1 MRLKFIIPIV
11 VIGAAAV
18 VFTFEAFKKNDT
30 PPEKQD
36 AIVVLVG
43 QILKNGHYDPKN
55 IDDNFSREV
64 YHKYLDDLD
73 KERKFF
79 LQSDIDYLSKYETEI
94 DNEINGTQP
103 LDFLKDADSIY
114 QERFLS
120 AEKIYPKIL
129 SKPFNFDLHDSIQL
143 DRSKSPYASNQQELY
158 QVWYNMLKYRTLDKL
173 VELEDSRK
181 SAPDTAAIKKESD
194 AQLQTDARNQV
205 KRIYDLFFDRMKTH
219 YTEKE
224 RFNDFVNA
232 ITGSMDPHTDY
243 MAPTDKRYFDE
254 QMSGTFYGI
263 GALLRQDDDKV
274 KIESIVSGG
283 PAWKQGQIKAGDI
296 ILKVG
301 QGDNEPVDLTG
312 YTTEDAVKLIR
323 GAKGTVV
330 KLTVKHIDG
339 TTQIIPIVRGEVKIE
354 ETFAHSYIINGP
366 HKLGIIVLP
375 EFYFNQRG
383 TTGPGSS
390 AYDVAK
396 EVQKL
401 KDAHV
406 QGIILDL
413 RYNGGGSLGDAVDMA
428 GLFVPQGPVVQVRSR
443 SGDVEVLKSHNDQ
456 VEYSGP
462 LAIMVNEY
470 SASASEILTAA
481 MQDYKRAVIIG
492 SPSTYGKGT
501 VQRMFELDDFL
512 SPNARKEL
520 GDLGAIKLTIQKF
533 YRINGGSTQLKGV
546 TPDIVLKDPYYDVA
560 EREDT
565 DALPWDNIPKA
576 SYALWN
582 HPVDVS
588 YLQQRSE
595 NRIEKNEAFKL
606 IDQNLQAL
614 KRVNNEKKLPL
625 NLAAFKALQKYNDDQ
640 MKQIDKVKDVLKPLD
655 VTNLASDDSSIHSDS
670 LMAGRNREVLKAFR
684 EDPYLDETVH
694 VVDDMIQHNGAHMQA
709 GQLSVA
715 KP

>member
-11 VIGAAAV
+11 IIGAAAV
-18 VFTFEAFKKNDT
+18 VFTFEAFNKNDN

-36 AIVVLVG
+36 AVVVLVG
-43 QILKNGHYDPKN
+43 QILKNGHYDPKK
-55 IDDNFSREV
+55 IDDKFSREV

-79 LQSDIDYLSKYETEI
+79 LQSDILYLNKYENQI
-94 DNEINGTQP
+94 DDEINGTEP

-120 AEKIYPKIL
+120 AEKIYPQIL
-129 SKPFNFDLHDSIQL
+129 SKPFNFDRNDSIQL
-143 DRSKSPYASNQQELY
+143 DRSKSPYASNEKELY
-158 QVWYNMLKYRTLDKL
+158 HVWDKMLKYRTLEKL
-173 VELEDSRK
+173 VELESMQK
-181 SAPDTAAIKKESD
+181 SAPDTAAIKKESA
-194 AQLQTDARNQV
+194 AQLEKDARKQV

-301 QGDNEPVDLTG
+301 QGDKEPIDLTG

-323 GAKGTVV
+323 GAKGTIV

-339 TTQIIPIVRGEVKIE
+339 TIQTIPIVRGVVKIE

-366 HKLGIIVLP
+366 HKIGVIVLP
-375 EFYFNQRG
+375 EFYFNPKG

-390 AYDVAK
+390 AYDVAN

-428 GLFVPQGPVVQVRSR
+428 GLFVPHGPVVQVRSR
-443 SGDVEVLKSHNDQ
+443 SGDVEVLKCHNDQ

-462 LAIMVNEY
+462 LAVMVNEY

-512 SPNARKEL
+512 SPNARKDL

-546 TPDIVLKDPYYDVA
+546 TPDIILKDPYYDVA

-565 DALPWDNIPKA
+565 DALPWDQIKRADYNYW
-576 SYALWN
+576 S

-588 YLQQRSE
+588 YLKKLSA
-595 NRIEKNEAFKL
+595 NRVEKSEAFKL

-614 KRVNNEKKLPL
+614 KRVNEEKKLPL
-625 NLAAFKALQKYNDDQ
+625 NLVEYKALQQKNDDQ
-640 MKQIDKVKDVLKPLD
+640 MKQIDKVKDVLKPLK
-655 VTNLASDDSSIHSDS
+655 VSNLATDTSMIHSDS
-670 LMAGRNREVLKAFR
+670 LMADRNREILKAFR
-684 EDPYLDETVH
+684 EDPYLNEAVN
-694 VVDDMIQHNGAHMQA
+694 VVDDMIKYTGASIQT
-709 GQLSVA
+709 GRLSVA
-715 KP
+715 K